1 MSDAFARGTVPLQP
15 TDFVA
20 GFASRHDTAA
30 HLLQAAFAPAVPGF
44 TPRDMW
50 ATLERELGGDAP
62 DYTPPRPGHYDLHD
76 DDRNDVH
83 DDGRPIGPKHFSP
96 ADRDGDKPTQGWDPL
111 DAEAEH
117 SSFIDPVETAHAAGY
132 AEGLAAAAAAAR
144 DSGDRDAAL
153 LTELAAALANGHQ
166 LDRDRIAHQLRTTV
180 MLLVSKLVGECGV
193 GADVLNARIE
203 AAAELLADA
212 SESALLRLHP
222 DDMPLLKDAL
232 PKSIFAAADPH
243 LARGSFVLESAST
256 LVEDGPDL
264 WLAQLAQAIDRVPL
278 PPLDNRGAQDG
289 TA

>member
-20 GFASRHDTAA
+20 GFASRHDTTAQ
-30 HLLQAAFAPAVPGF
+30 LLQAAFAPPVPGF
-44 TPRDMW
+44 TPRDRW

-62 DYTPPRPGHYDLHD
+62 DYSRARAAADDADERP
-76 DDRNDVH
+76 V
-83 DDGRPIGPKHFSP
+83 GPKHFSP

-111 DAEAEH
+111 DAEAEPTA
-117 SSFIDPVETAHAAGY
+117 FIDPVETAHAAGY

-144 DSGDRDAAL
+144 ESGDRDAAL
-153 LTELAAALANGHQ
+153 MTQLAAALANGHQ

-180 MLLVSKLVGECGV
+180 MMLVSKLVGECGV
-193 GADVLNARIE
+193 GADMLNARIE

-212 SESALLRLHP
+212 SESALLRLNP
-222 DDMPLLKDAL
+222 DDMPLLADAL

-243 LARGSFVLESAST
+243 LARGSFILESAST

-264 WLAQLAQAIDRVPL
+264 WLSQLAQAIERVPL
-278 PPLDNRGAQDG
+278 PVVTNPDA
-289 TA
+289 

>member
-1 MSDAFARGTVPLQP
+1 MSEAFSRGTAHLVD
-15 TDFVA
+15 TGFVA

-30 HLLQAAFAPAVPGF
+30 NLLQQAFAPPVPGF

-50 ATLERELGGDAP
+50 AKLEREMGGAAAAP
-62 DYTPPRPGHYDLHD
+62 APERP
-76 DDRNDVH
+76 VA
-83 DDGRPIGPKHFSP
+83 PKHFSP
-96 ADRDGDKPTQGWDPL
+96 ADRAGDKPTQGWDPL
-111 DAEAEH
+111 DAEAEP
-117 SSFIDPVETAHAAGY
+117 SVFIDPVETAHAAGY

-144 DSGDRDAAL
+144 ESGDRDAAL

-180 MLLVSKLVGECGV
+180 MMLVSKLVGECGV
-193 GADVLNARIE
+193 GADMLNARIE

-212 SESALLRLHP
+212 SESALLRLNP
-222 DDMPLLKDAL
+222 DDMPLLADAL

-264 WLAQLAQAIDRVPL
+264 WLSQLAQAIERVPL
-278 PPLDNRGAQDG
+278 PVVTNPDA
-289 TA
+289 